1 MTTEKTMKKKIA
13 VLLQTMPKPLLAISM
28 KLPTSLQN
36 CARSTVIEQ
45 HSTFARMPC
54 EV

>member
-1 MTTEKTMKKKIA
+1 MTTEKTMKRKIV
-13 VLLQTMPKPLLAISM
+13 VLLQTMPKRLLAISM

-36 CARSTVIEQ
+36 CAPVDGNKQRF
-45 HSTFARMPC
+45 TFARTPC